1 MDGRRRERLWRLL
14 SERAPDSDGW
24 ARVVVAVA
32 VAEVGVDGAA
42 ITIRTDSRAQDLAA
56 ASDDWTAAL
65 EELQYTVGEGP
76 GVEAH
81 EAGGPVLVDDLR
93 ADRDRWPGL
102 ADSVLPAG
110 LAAAFAFPLQAGA
123 IRLGTL
129 DLYRRQAGELSTGQL
144 ADALVLADLATTALL
159 TDSAGTDPAAEEVHG
174 GFYDDVNVATGML
187 ATELRVSLEDALLRL
202 RAHAF
207 SNHLP
212 LTQVARAVVLRQL
225 RLDAPPD

>member
-14 SERAPDSDGW
+14 SERAPGEGGW
-24 ARVVVAVA
+24 AGVVVALV
-32 VAEVGVDGAA
+32 VAELQVDGAA
-42 ITIRTDSRAQDLAA
+42 ITVRTESRVQDLAA
-56 ASDDWTAAL
+56 ASDHWTAAL

-76 GVEAH
+76 GVEAY

-102 ADSVLPAG
+102 TDSALPSG

-129 DLYRRQAGELSTGQL
+129 GLYRRRTGGLSADEL

-159 TDSAGTDPAAEEVHG
+159 TDSAGTEPASPPAHE

-207 SNHLP
+207 SHHLP
-212 LTQVARAVVLRQL
+212 LTEVARAVVLRQL
-225 RLDAPPD
+225 RLEAPPD